1 MGNDICC
8 GGGLSK
14 LMCAILINM
23 DKDETIINEKYNKY
37 YKSKNAKEGVKQI
50 IKNNEFYINGF
61 PIPGTEEEFLRKT
74 PNGYLVNQ
82 KKWLTKTEEGY
93 NVMQNGN
100 YSNYDEAAFITAIG
114 FNAGLEVRLFDL
126 DEDNFVDH
134 IELYYVEAMIVN
146 NIIKNE
152 DKTIK
157 IYRVEVNDTFNWEEN
172 DGRIYDGNNFTK
184 KTDEI
189 IYDYNFS
196 HNIKKGN
203 IVLFSYRPEGWVIE
217 KGKEVKG
224 ILVNGEDHKFYQIG
238 ALKFQDAMRFSRDN
252 IIISNRCGEFYNVH
266 KYFGFLNNKENLQV
280 SLWFVNSYD
289 ENRFAAP
296 AGFTTGQNSKFFLSK
311 AIEFSKKKLNS
322 VVISNYGNKINKG
335 IRYVSQKDFD
345 DFDRAIKRAEKA
357 LNDRCSNELMDYHV
371 YLLYFANCGSENDIG
386 AKYAGFKYVGFDNQI
401 KYK

>member
-1 MGNDICC
+1 MRNDICC

-252 IIISNRCGEFYNVH
+252 IIISNRCGEYLNTH
-266 KYFGFLNNKENLQV
+266 KYFGLLNMKDDSEV
-280 SLWFVNSYD
+280 SLWFIHSTD
-289 ENRFAAP
+289 KNRYGAP
-296 AGFTTGQNSKFFLSK
+296 CGFTSGENAKEFLLK
-311 AIEFSKKKLNS
+311 AMRISQEKLNS
-322 VVISNYGNKINKG
+322 VVISDDGSNVEEGQK
-335 IRYVSQKDFD
+335 YVKREDYEKFREAIARAQMISVFD
-345 DFDRAIKRAEKA
+345 
-357 LNDRCSNELMDYHV
+357 LPNDIYDYTL
-371 YLLYFANCGSENDIG
+371 YLLYLANYGSKDDIG
-386 AKYAGFKYVGFDNQI
+386 ANFAGYDYIGFDNQI
-401 KYK
+401 NIK